1 MIHYFCYRNEQ
12 TGDFYSI
19 CFDGGTKK
27 QCEDYLHE
35 ISTDVR
41 FVRSL
46 DGKRFYKRFKDIGF
60 AKIFYSRFIGPYAP
74 PGAMPDTRKKVIE
87 D

>member
-19 CFDGGTKK
+19 AFDGGTKE
-27 QCEDYLHE
+27 QCEEYLHG

-41 FVRSL
+41 FVKSL
-46 DGKRFYKRFKDIGF
+46 HGKRSYKQCRDLGF
-60 AKIFYSRFIGPYAP
+60 AKIYYSKFIGQYAP
-74 PGAMPDTRKKVIE
+74 NTAEADTRKKVIE